1 MRKISY
7 ALVAATTLAV
17 AALWATPAAAAGPA
31 VLTTGSAGGANVAV
45 GDVVTS
51 GLKSGTKA
59 DFNTTATGTT
69 GVHCSVS
76 AFTVSVTSNP
86 AAGGVANESLTAQ
99 SFASCTSNIVG
110 VTSVQSIALNNLPY
124 QASVNGTTKAISLTS
139 AAATPI
145 QATVRLGTILGSVT
159 CVYRIPG
166 NVLNGTTSNTDN
178 SINFAAA
185 QFSKFSGPGVCPG
198 SGFFTAHYSPALD
211 TSVAGSPAVFVQ

>member
-7 ALVAATTLAV
+7 ALVAVTTLAV
-17 AALWATPAAAAGPA
+17 AALWATPASAAGPA
-31 VLTTGSAGGANVAV
+31 VLTSGSFGGTNMAV

-51 GLKSGTKA
+51 ALKAGTKA

-76 AFTVSVTSNP
+76 AFTVTVTSNP
-86 AAGGVANESLTAQ
+86 DAGGVANESLTAQ
-99 SFASCTSNIVG
+99 AFSSCTSNIFG
-110 VTSVQSIALNNLPY
+110 VSSVKSIALNNLAY

-139 AAATPI
+139 AASAPI
-145 QATVRLGTILGSVT
+145 QATVQLNTVLGAVT

-198 SGFFTAHYSPALD
+198 SGFFTASYAPASD